1 MRRVS
6 VYVDGA
12 YFVHGCRGLGLSI
25 NIDLNGLVS
34 QLMPDAQW
42 ARKYF
47 FNSIAPTH
55 IYPARRA
62 HELKISERFKEQGFE
77 PVIYEAEIKAHIYI
91 DRGIEGG
98 ISTRLL
104 SEASTDEYDV
114 ALIISRRPHLA
125 EAIQAVRQMG
135 KTVELRFFEYLTD
148 PVNVLIPHCDN
159 YAEISVPQVAEF
171 VISGGRPVYAF
182 R

>member
-25 NIDLNGLVS
+25 DIDLQGLVS
-34 QLMPDAQW
+34 HLVPEAEW
-42 ARKYF
+42 VRKYF
-47 FNSIAPTH
+47 FNSIAPAD

-62 HELKISERFKEQGFE
+62 HELKISERFKDQGFE
-77 PVIYEAEIKAHIYI
+77 PVLYEAEIKAHIYI

-98 ISTRLL
+98 LATRLL
-104 SEASTDEYDV
+104 SEASADEFDV
-114 ALIISRRPHLA
+114 ALIISRRPHLV
-125 EAIQAVRQMG
+125 EAIEAVRRMG
-135 KTVELRFFEYLTD
+135 KSVELRFFEYLTD
-148 PVNVLIPHCDN
+148 PVNRLIDHCDH
-159 YAEISVPQVAEF
+159 YAPISVPEVAQF
-171 VISGGRPVYAF
+171 IISGGRPVFAY